1 MMPAVFIQEIGVVM
15 AEENKQILTIA
26 SQYIKDLS
34 FENITPMS
42 QNKSGNV
49 QPSIDVQ
56 LKIDVKQGPGNGMY
70 QISLLT
76 EIAAKQGDKKL
87 FLLELTYV
95 GEFVVDGFPDKV
107 MDLLLRIEC
116 PRLLFPFVRCI
127 IANTVSDGGFPPLYI
142 EPVDF
147 AALYQQQMQN
157 KENQEKS
164 N

>member
-1 MMPAVFIQEIGVVM
+1 M
-15 AEENKQILTIA
+15 AEENKQTLTIM

-42 QNKSGNV
+42 QNKANNV

-56 LKIDVKQGPGNGMY
+56 LRIDVKPGASSNMY
-70 QISLLT
+70 SISLIT
-76 EIAAKQGDKKL
+76 EIIAKQGEKNL

-95 GEFVVDGFPDKV
+95 GEFIVDGFPDKV

-116 PRLLFPFVRCI
+116 PRLLFPFARSI
-127 IANTVSDGGFPPLYI
+127 IANAVSDGGFPPLYI

-147 AALYQQQMQN
+147 AALYQQQMQS
-157 KENQEKS
+157 KAENNPS
-164 N
+164 NEQ

>member
-1 MMPAVFIQEIGVVM
+1 M
-15 AEENKQILTIA
+15 AEENKQTLTIM

-42 QNKSGNV
+42 QNKANSV

-56 LKIDVKQGPGNGMY
+56 LHIDVKPGASSNMY
-70 QISLLT
+70 SLSLIT
-76 EIAAKQGDKKL
+76 EIIAKQGEKNL

-95 GEFVVDGFPDKV
+95 GEFIVDGFPDKV

-116 PRLLFPFVRCI
+116 PRLLFPFARSI
-127 IANTVSDGGFPPLYI
+127 IANAVSDGGFPPLYI

-147 AALYQQQMQN
+147 AALYQQQMQS
-157 KENQEKS
+157 KAENNPS
-164 N
+164 NEQ

>member
-1 MMPAVFIQEIGVVM
+1 M
-15 AEENKQILTIA
+15 AEENKQTLTIV

-42 QNKSGNV
+42 QNKANST

-56 LKIDVKQGPGNGMY
+56 LRIDVKQGTGTGMY
-70 QISLLT
+70 SISLIT
-76 EIAAKQGDKKL
+76 EIVAKQGDKKL
-87 FLLELTYV
+87 FLLELNYV

-107 MDLLLRIEC
+107 LDLLLRIEC
-116 PRLLFPFVRCI
+116 PRLLFPFARSI
-127 IANTVSDGGFPPLYI
+127 IANAVSDGGFPPLYI

-157 KENQEKS
+157 ENKDNSS
-164 N
+164 NK

>member
-1 MMPAVFIQEIGVVM
+1 M
-15 AEENKQILTIA
+15 AEENKQTLTIV

-42 QNKSGNV
+42 QNKANSA

-56 LKIDVKQGPGNGMY
+56 LRIDVKQGAGAGMY
-70 QISLLT
+70 SISLIT
-76 EIAAKQGDKKL
+76 EIVAKQGDKKL
-87 FLLELTYV
+87 FLLELNYV
-95 GEFVVDGFPDKV
+95 GEFVVDGFPEKV

-116 PRLLFPFVRCI
+116 PRLLFPFARSI
-127 IANTVSDGGFPPLYI
+127 IANAVSDGGFPPLYI

-157 KENQEKS
+157 ENKDNAS
-164 N
+164 NK